1 MNILRIDSSMRS
13 NGSVSRELTDQLI
26 QQLRAQYPEATVT
39 TRDLA
44 HSDLPFV
51 NEAMIGGF
59 YIPDSERTPEQH
71 VALTPSDVLVDE
83 LLAAD
88 ILVFG
93 VPIYNFGVP
102 AALKAWIDLIA
113 RYERTFRF
121 GDNGPEGLVNAQKAY
136 VIITS
141 GSVASGSDIDFATNY
156 MRQALNFIGIQG
168 VEFIAA
174 DALNRGADEKLA
186 ATRQQI
192 ATISQP
198 SYSGSALAYA

>member
-1 MNILRIDSSMRS
+1 MNILHIDSSMRS

-71 VALTPSDVLVDE
+71 VALTPSDALVDE

-113 RYERTFRF
+113 RYGRTFRF
-121 GDNGPEGLVNAQKAY
+121 GDNGQKAY

-174 DALNRGADEKLA
+174 DALNHGADEKLA

-192 ATISQP
+192 ATIAQP